1 MRQKISVLSKLC
13 EVFPLK
19 AEVALDI
26 ETVGKKPLDALRY
39 ADQELIG
46 ISLCDG
52 EKNVY
57 VDLYNN
63 EERNEIISY
72 LKEHLKPG
80 LVVMANAPFDLA
92 GLNKEGLYTGKEKV
106 WDICT
111 SDHLIDENNVGKHGL
126 KAQAER
132 YLSVKTNKYDETL
145 HPNSDEFAEYALN
158 DSLWTY
164 QIYKIH
170 KQRLQDEG
178 LLNFMKIIE
187 MPYVHCVTQ
196 MRIEG
201 VTVDWYLNDYY
212 INLVKDEMT
221 NYLIQMSELVGCK
234 YSRQANL
241 IDNSIIVETEIN
253 FNSSNQVA
261 EIIQDKLNID
271 LTETTDSGAI
281 KLDKHVLNSLKG
293 RHKFIDLL
301 LEYKKLMKTYSA
313 FLEPL
318 QGFKE
323 SDGKI
328 RPSFINWGTVSGR
341 LASSKPNLQQLP
353 NSGDEDIIQV
363 RKQFIAPK
371 GYKMLTADYSGFE
384 LRIMASISNDKNMIE
399 TLNQGRDA
407 DLHQKTADL
416 MGVERK
422 VGKIFN
428 FSIAYGKGVT
438 GFSNDLGITESE
450 AEKLIEQF
458 NKAYPDVAREIKNT
472 HNELERRG
480 FVKNAF
486 GRKRRLPPIKNEDG
500 TSYQPNRHKR
510 QSFNFKAQSLAGDIL
525 RHTSSVVYKQALKR
539 PEMDLK
545 LIMTV
550 HDENVYVVRETFLEE
565 AKTLIQRCFE
575 NVIKDKVKFFSDVKE
590 GNSYQEAK

>member
-1 MRQKISVLSKLC
+1 MRQEISVLSELC

-19 AEVALDI
+19 GEVALDI
-26 ETVGKKPLDALRY
+26 ETTGKNPSDALRY
-39 ADQELIG
+39 ANQELLG

-57 VDLYNN
+57 VNLYNN
-63 EERNEIISY
+63 KERYEIISY
-72 LKEHLKPG
+72 LKEHLKPE
-80 LVVMANAPFDLA
+80 LLIMANAPFDLA
-92 GLNKEGLYTGKEKV
+92 GLNKQGLYSGKEAV

-111 SDHLIDENNVGKHGL
+111 SDHLLDENNVGKHGL
-126 KAQAER
+126 KAQAQR
-132 YLSVKTNKYDETL
+132 YLDVKTKEYDGGL
-145 HPNSDEFAEYALN
+145 SPSSKEFVEYALN

-170 KQRLQDEG
+170 KEKLREEG
-178 LLNFMKIIE
+178 LLNFMRVIE

-201 VTVDWYLNDYY
+201 VMVDWDLNEYY
-212 INLVKDEMT
+212 INLAKDEMS
-221 NYLIQMSELVGCK
+221 NYLIQMSELIGCR
-234 YSRQANL
+234 YSKQANL
-241 IDNSIIVETEIN
+241 LDNSLTVETEIN
-253 FNSSNQVA
+253 FNSGSQVA
-261 EIIQDKLNID
+261 EIIQEKLGID
-271 LTETTDSGAI
+271 LVETTDTGSI
-281 KLDKHVLNSLKG
+281 KLDKYVLNSLKG
-293 RHKFIDLL
+293 KHKFIDLL
-301 LEYKKLMKTYSA
+301 LDYKKLMKTYSS

-318 QGFKE
+318 RGFKE
-323 SDGKI
+323 GDGKI
-328 RPSFINWGTVSGR
+328 RPSFMNWGTVSGR
-341 LASSKPNLQQLP
+341 LSSSRPNLQQLP
-353 NSGDEDIIQV
+353 NSSDEDVIQV
-363 RKQFIAPK
+363 RKQFVPPR

-416 MGVERK
+416 MGVSRK

-428 FSIAYGKGVT
+428 FSIAYGKSKK
-438 GFSNDLGITESE
+438 GFADDLGITEVE

-458 NKAYPDVAREIKNT
+458 NKAYPDVANKIRST
-472 HNELERRG
+472 HKELERKG

-486 GRKRRLPPIKNEDG
+486 GRKRRLPPIKNDDG

-525 RHTSSVVYKQALKR
+525 RHASSVVYKQALKH
-539 PEMDLK
+539 PEMGLK
-545 LIMTV
+545 LVMTV
-550 HDENVYVVRETFLEE
+550 HDENVYIVKESALNE

-575 NVIKDKVKFFSDVKE
+575 GVIKDKVKFFSDVKH
-590 GNSYQEAK
+590 GSSYQEAK